1 MDFGS
6 RVSLMVSLSLFSL
19 SLSLSLSNALS
30 LFKNKFRYVN
40 TSEHTSHHINF
51 AQQQQKTLISNSVSN
66 NHTAQRRRQEA
77 KRRTRTE
84 LEVEK
89 GDESSY
95 SSGLEWPY
103 GSMRARRWAQAAFAK
118 PFYGG
123 RKDAKETTERGS
135 TSQRKGS
142 QTENSKK
149 KNIIASRI
157 KQGRENKKAKK
168 TYPVERVARVGRY
181 GHVQR
186 PTLVLRAR
194 REGAGL
200 GEVHGPPRHAPVAA
214 LQHAHHAPAAAHVGD
229 LYSEQ

>member
-149 KNIIASRI
+149 KTLSRHALSKDEKIRRRKRRTLSSASRAL
-157 KQGRENKKAKK
+157 GDMG
-168 TYPVERVARVGRY
+168 TSSGLPWCCERVAKA
-181 GHVQR
+181 
-186 PTLVLRAR
+186 P
-194 REGAGL
+194 GL
-200 GEVHGPPRHAPVAA
+200 EKFMVPPGMHP
-214 LQHAHHAPAAAHVGD
+214 
-229 LYSEQ
+229 